1 MASIIDNRPHS
12 FLGSLPHDELER
24 CLRYNE
30 IDDSTSPLAKNAW
43 HFPEEG
49 KCFFHSIA
57 LDSTE
62 LELVGGSR
70 NTPIKVI

>member
-1 MASIIDNRPHS
+1 MRLMIK
-12 FLGSLPHDELER
+12 
-24 CLRYNE
+24 
-30 IDDSTSPLAKNAW
+30 PLLMAKNAR

-62 LELVGGSR
+62 LELVDVEALEQTHPAAAKR
-70 NTPIKVI
+70 NGAPRSSSICFSLPLM